1 MPVTL
6 PRRADSALFAA
17 LLIAGLIATFVLKP
31 PLYSD
36 AHALGMHTIALL
48 VPYVAALVYAVAT
61 VLRNRLDRTR
71 LGLAIVLF
79 VLLVLPFADLFTSP
93 IVHFEADDSYRY
105 TLYARNMLSEATL
118 WGSDGLLYGRRY
130 FVDQPGYR
138 YYVAATIA
146 LLGGEHRGLQLF
158 NLGVM
163 LAAVLALL
171 RILQARLERRS
182 FLHVAIFL
190 LASAPYA
197 AKNVLYGYA
206 EWLSVSLFTAAAI
219 GLLTRHDLTSIVCL
233 ALVPFVRQ
241 NLLLVSLAMAGY
253 TVVRS
258 RKWWL
263 VLPYLFVLGL
273 PLYHN
278 RYYAGEWRFFVENT
292 GALVRPT
299 GGLPN
304 DVAAALAAAA
314 ARLPHY
320 LGYAPGQ
327 KLTTLAVALF
337 FAPLGSALV
346 LHAIVRA
353 RRSQRALFAVIAAV
367 TVAPTLVFGSG
378 SFPRFEYVN
387 LSVILLSFAVIG
399 SREGPRDD
407 AHL

>member
-61 VLRNRLDRTR
+61 VLRNRFDRTR

-118 WGSDGLLYGRRY
+118 WGSDGLLYGRRD
-130 FVDQPGYR
+130 FVDQPGY
-138 YYVAATIA
+138 
-146 LLGGEHRGLQLF
+146 
-158 NLGVM
+158 
-163 LAAVLALL
+163 
-171 RILQARLERRS
+171 
-182 FLHVAIFL
+182 
-190 LASAPYA
+190 
-197 AKNVLYGYA
+197 
-206 EWLSVSLFTAAAI
+206 
-219 GLLTRHDLTSIVCL
+219 
-233 ALVPFVRQ
+233 
-241 NLLLVSLAMAGY
+241 
-253 TVVRS
+253 
-258 RKWWL
+258 
-263 VLPYLFVLGL
+263 
-273 PLYHN
+273 

-299 GGLPN
+299 GSLPN
-304 DVAAALAAAA
+304 DLAAALAAAA

-367 TVAPTLVFGSG
+367 TIAPTLVFGSG

-399 SREGPRDD
+399 SREGPRDN